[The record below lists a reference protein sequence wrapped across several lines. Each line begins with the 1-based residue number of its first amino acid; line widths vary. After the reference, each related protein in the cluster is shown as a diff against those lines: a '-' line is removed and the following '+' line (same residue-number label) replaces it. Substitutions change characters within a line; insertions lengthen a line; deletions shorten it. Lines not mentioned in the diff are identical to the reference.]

1 MGEKKKCLNGC
12 NYPRFS
18 KGLCKLCWQKQYA
31 KPIKKVS
38 ESHRKTLDEYSP
50 KRKLFLSTRPLC
62 EMKLEGCTRKAVC
75 IHHKKAKH
83 SKALYL
89 DETYWMPACISC
101 NNRVETLGEEAY
113 RLGLK
118 IRHNTK

>member
-18 KGLCKLCWQKQYA
+18 KGLCKFCWQKQYA

-75 IHHKKAKH
+75 IHHKKGKE
-83 SKALYL
+83 SRYLYL
-89 DETYWMPACISC
+89 DDNYWMSVCNSC
-101 NNRVETLGEEAY
+101 HRKVEDGGSWVYELGF
-113 RLGLK
+113 K
-118 IRHNTK
+118 IRRI